1 MKQTPLKKLKDGL
14 ITATIW
20 VNKTD
25 GDKDRYSVTL
35 VRSYLKDD
43 KWHETSSFGGFE
55 LLRAGR
61 LAEVA
66 YDFIREH
73 RGSAEKPQANA

>member
-1 MKQTPLKKLKDGL
+1 MKQTPLKKLNDGL

-20 VNKTD
+20 VNKSED
-25 GDKDRYSVTL
+25 GKNRYSVTL

-73 RGSAEKPQANA
+73 RHSNDNQEAAA